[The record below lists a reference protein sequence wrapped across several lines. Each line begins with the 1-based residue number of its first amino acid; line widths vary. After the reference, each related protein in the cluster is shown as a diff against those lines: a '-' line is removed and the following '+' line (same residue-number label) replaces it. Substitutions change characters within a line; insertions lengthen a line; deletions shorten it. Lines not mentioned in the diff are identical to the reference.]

1 MSKRKKKYTRYT
13 EGKLRL
19 RNIRFWVI
27 YLVLVAL
34 LVFAG
39 TRVYR
44 YFDTSLTAYEEAASK
59 SQKIVD
65 EVSAIFTEKHF
76 DQLYAYEDSSL
87 DYMETKEDYVAYLN
101 RLTENAEIDCTLV
114 RSEQPDEQT
123 YSVTADGKS
132 FATFVLKK
140 SGESEF
146 EILPMFG
153 FTLRAEEYELKSIQ
167 TSILQLA
174 AYEVTARDSD
184 TVYVNGKALT
194 AEQAIST
201 GAKLF
206 YDGHL
211 PEGYPSPTL
220 TTYRFT
226 CALGEPQIRVV
237 DASGSEFELTKESD
251 YTYSYQFQYADE
263 TMKPQFE
270 ANVLECAKDICLY
283 TTNNQMQARV
293 LKRMETG
300 SKAAE
305 AIKNIDAKWLT
316 KADKKSFENERTENY
331 AMFGDSI
338 FCCDVHFDYNTV
350 SRGVANSY
358 PTSYRL
364 YFKLVNGAWLIY
376 DFENL

>member
-19 RNIRFWVI
+19 RNLRFWVI
-27 YLVLVAL
+27 YLAFVAL
-34 LVFAG
+34 IVFAG

-59 SQKIVD
+59 SQKLVE
-65 EVSAIFTEKHF
+65 EVSSIFTEKQF
-76 DQLYAYEDSSL
+76 DLLYTYEDSSL
-87 DYMETKEDYVAYLN
+87 DYMETQEEYVAYLN
-101 RLTENAEIDCTLV
+101 RLTENAEIECTLV

-123 YSVTADGKS
+123 YSLTADGKS
-132 FATFVLKK
+132 FASFVLKK

-194 AEQAIST
+194 AEQTVST
-201 GAKLF
+201 GETLF

-226 CALGEPQIRVV
+226 CALGEPEIRAV
-237 DASGSEFELTKESD
+237 DEAGNEYELTKETE

-263 TMKPQFE
+263 AIKAQYE
-270 ANVLECAKDICLY
+270 ENVLDCAKDICRY
-283 TTNNQMQARV
+283 MTDNQTQAKV
-293 LKRMETG
+293 LKHMETG
-300 SKAAE
+300 SKAAT
-305 AIKNIDAKWLT
+305 AIKNIDAQWRT
-316 KADKKSFENERTENY
+316 KADKYSFENERTENY
-331 AMFGDSI
+331 ALFGDSV

-350 SRGVANSY
+350 SRGVSNTY

-364 YFKLVNGAWLIY
+364 YFRLVDGAWLIY

>member
-194 AEQAIST
+194 AKQAIST

-226 CALGEPQIRVV
+226 CALGEPEIRVV
-237 DASGSEFELTKESD
+237 DASGSECELTKESD

-283 TTNNQMQARV
+283 TTNNQTQARV

-331 AMFGDSI
+331 AMFGESI

-350 SRGVANSY
+350 SRGVENSY

-364 YFKLVNGAWLIY
+364 YFKLVDGAWLIY

>member
-1 MSKRKKKYTRYT
+1 MRKRKKKYTRYT

-19 RNIRFWVI
+19 RNLRFWVL

-34 LVFAG
+34 IVFAG

-65 EVSAIFTEKHF
+65 EVSAMFTEKHF

-87 DYMETKEDYVAYLN
+87 EYMETKEDYVAYLN
-101 RLTENAEIDCTLV
+101 QLTEGAEIECTLV
-114 RSEQPDEQT
+114 RSEEPDEQT
-123 YSVTADGKS
+123 YSVTADGKR
-132 FATFVLKK
+132 FASFVLKK

-146 EILPMFG
+146 EILPMLG

-184 TVYVNGKALT
+184 IVYVNGKALT
-194 AEQAIST
+194 AEQAVST
-201 GAKLF
+201 GTKLF

-211 PEGYPSPTL
+211 PDGYPSPTL

-237 DASGSEFELTKESD
+237 DESGSECELTKESD
-251 YTYSYQFQYADE
+251 YTYTYQFQYADDAL
-263 TMKPQFE
+263 KPQYE
-270 ANVLECAKDICLY
+270 ANVLDCAKDICRY
-283 TTNNQMQARV
+283 TTDNQTQARV

-305 AIKNIDAKWLT
+305 AIKNIDAKWRT
-316 KADKKSFENERTENY
+316 KADKYSFENERTENY
-331 AMFGDSI
+331 AMFGDSV

-350 SRGVANSY
+350 SRGVDNTY

-364 YFKLVNGAWLIY
+364 YFKLVDGEWLIY

>member
-39 TRVYR
+39 THVYR
-44 YFDTSLTAYEEAASK
+44 YFDTSLTAYEEVASK

-76 DQLYAYEDSSL
+76 DQLYAYEDPSL

-226 CALGEPQIRVV
+226 CALGEPEIRVV
-237 DASGSEFELTKESD
+237 DASGSECELTKESD

-270 ANVLECAKDICLY
+270 ANVLECAKDICL
-283 TTNNQMQARV
+283 
-293 LKRMETG
+293 
-300 SKAAE
+300 
-305 AIKNIDAKWLT
+305 
-316 KADKKSFENERTENY
+316 
-331 AMFGDSI
+331 
-338 FCCDVHFDYNTV
+338 
-350 SRGVANSY
+350 
-358 PTSYRL
+358 
-364 YFKLVNGAWLIY
+364 
-376 DFENL
+376 

>member
-1 MSKRKKKYTRYT
+1 MSKRKRKYTRYT

-34 LVFAG
+34 IVFAG
-39 TRVYR
+39 THVYR

-226 CALGEPQIRVV
+226 CALGEPEIRVV
-237 DASGSEFELTKESD
+237 DASGSECELTKESD

-283 TTNNQMQARV
+283 TTNNQTQARV

-331 AMFGDSI
+331 AMFGESI
-338 FCCDVHFDYNTV
+338 FCCDVHFVYNTV
-350 SRGVANSY
+350 SRGVENSY

-364 YFKLVNGAWLIY
+364 YFKLVDGAWLIY

>member
-1 MSKRKKKYTRYT
+1 MSKRKRKYTRYT

-87 DYMETKEDYVAYLN
+87 DYMETKEEYVAYLN

-226 CALGEPQIRVV
+226 CALGEPEIRVV
-237 DASGSEFELTKESD
+237 DASGSECELTKESD

-283 TTNNQMQARV
+283 TTNNQTQARV

-316 KADKKSFENERTENY
+316 KADKKSFENEHTENY
-331 AMFGDSI
+331 AMFGESI
-338 FCCDVHFDYNTV
+338 FCCDVHVDYNTV
-350 SRGVANSY
+350 SRGVENSY

-364 YFKLVNGAWLIY
+364 YFKLVDGAWLIY

>member
-226 CALGEPQIRVV
+226 CALGEPEIRVV